1 MDVPVVDLNDAISAK
16 EAGELLHRSEV
27 TLERWRRLRI
37 GPPFYRIQGRVLYL
51 KADIAAWLAEKRVA
65 A

>member
-1 MDVPVVDLNDAISAK
+1 MDLPAVDLNDTISSK
-16 EAGELLHRSEV
+16 EASDLLHRSEV

-51 KADIAAWLAEKRVA
+51 KNDIATWLAEKRVA